1 VDDLLASYWAR
12 HGVTRTT
19 FDPEEIA
26 QRLVF
31 ALVDS
36 GARILEEGIA
46 LRASDIDV
54 VYLSGYGFPRHRGG
68 PMFYAD
74 RVGLPRVVE
83 ALRRFHGPDWEP
95 APLLAR
101 LAAEGKTFN

>member
-1 VDDLLASYWAR
+1 VDGLLADYWQR

-19 FDPEEIA
+19 FDPQEIA

-31 ALVDS
+31 ALTDS

-46 LRASDIDV
+46 QRASDIDV

-74 RVGLPRVVE
+74 TVGLATVVE
-83 ALRRFHGPDWEP
+83 ALRRFHGPEFEP
-95 APLLAR
+95 APLLVR
-101 LAAEGKTFN
+101 LAESGGKFN